1 MSMSPGAQRR
11 ARGEI
16 ERLPS
21 GSLRVRVYD
30 GLDPVTKKRRYLVET
45 VAAGPT
51 ADREAAEIR
60 DRLLVQVARRRSG
73 RRSKA
78 VDHGSPRPP
87 IGQAGQVEPA
97 AEPAAEAAEP
107 ASGPRRGRR
116 RGELTVA
123 AVARIAGVSAPTVS
137 KVLNGRAGVAPE
149 TRQRVEALLR
159 EHGYQRPEMVQ
170 RTPGIEVVFF
180 GMQNDLAVEI
190 MHGVEQVAA
199 EHKLA
204 VSFLDVMRQ
213 ISTGSW
219 AESLLGRRPTG
230 VITVNLGFTPAQQF
244 LLRAGAI
251 PLVALDPSDQPM
263 RGVPSVVATNWSG
276 GIDAARHLLDLGH
289 RRIAVIT
296 GPTERLAAKA
306 RLEGVRTALE
316 AAGQALDARLLRFG
330 RSFSFEDGVHHGREL
345 LRLADRPTAVV
356 CGNDLQAFGVYE
368 AARQVGLRIPDELSV
383 IGFDDISYAQWCGPA
398 LTTVR
403 QPFAEMG
410 AKAASLVLALAAGQ
424 PLPQARAEIETTLI
438 VRASTAPPAAA

>member
-1 MSMSPGAQRR
+1 MSIPPGPKRR

-30 GLDPVTKKRRYLVET
+30 GLDPVSKKRRYLVET
-45 VAAGPT
+45 VPAGPA

-60 DRLLVQVARRRSG
+60 DRLLAEVAERRS
-73 RRSKA
+73 RRQR
-78 VDHGSPRPP
+78 GSAGPVASTASTASTGP
-87 IGQAGQVEPA
+87 IGEVEPA
-97 AEPAAEAAEP
+97 T
-107 ASGPRRGRR
+107 GLRRGRR

-123 AVARIAGVSAPTVS
+123 TVARIAGVSAPTVS

-159 EHGYQRPEMVQ
+159 EHGYRRPEMVQ

-199 EHKLA
+199 QHQLA

-213 ISTGSW
+213 ISAGHSW
-219 AESLLGRRPTG
+219 AENLLG
-230 VITVNLGFTPAQQF
+230 TVNLGFTPAQQF

-316 AAGQALDARLLRFG
+316 AAGQALDTRLLRSGLTFT
-330 RSFSFEDGVHHGREL
+330 FEDGLNHGREL

-368 AARQVGLRIPDELSV
+368 AARQLGLRIPGELSV
-383 IGFDDISYAQWCGPA
+383 IGFDDVAYAQWCGPA

-410 AKAASLVLALAAGQ
+410 AKAAGLVLALAAGQ
-424 PLPQARAEIETTLI
+424 PVPQTRAEVETTLI
-438 VRASTAPPAAA
+438 VRDSTAPPAGS

>member
-1 MSMSPGAQRR
+1 MSIPSGTKRR

-30 GLDPVTKKRRYLVET
+30 GLDPVSKKRRYLVET
-45 VAAGPT
+45 VPAGPT

-60 DRLLVQVARRRSG
+60 DRLLAEVAARRRS
-73 RRSKA
+73 RN
-78 VDHGSPRPP
+78 VDPVGANAST
-87 IGQAGQVEPA
+87 GEAGEPEPA
-97 AEPAAEAAEP
+97 AGAAEP

-123 AVARIAGVSAPTVS
+123 TVARIAGVSAPTVS
-137 KVLNGRAGVAPE
+137 KVLNGRAGVAAE

-170 RTPGIEVVFF
+170 RTPSVEVVFF

-213 ISTGSW
+213 ISAGHSW
-219 AESLLGRRPTG
+219 TESLLGRRPTG
-230 VITVNLGFTPAQQF
+230 VISVNLGFTPAQQF

-263 RGVPSVVATNWSG
+263 RGVPSVMATNWSG

-316 AAGQALDARLLRFG
+316 AAGQALDVRLLRSG
-330 RSFSFEDGVHHGREL
+330 LSFSFDDGLNHGREL
-345 LRLADRPTAVV
+345 LRLPDRPTAVV
-356 CGNDLQAFGVYE
+356 CGNDLQAFGVYA
-368 AARQVGLRIPDELSV
+368 AARRVGLRVPDELSV
-383 IGFDDISYAQWCGPA
+383 IGFDDIAYAQWCSPA

-424 PLPQARAEIETTLI
+424 PLPQTRAEVETTLI
-438 VRASTAPPAAA
+438 VRDSTAPPTAG

>member
-1 MSMSPGAQRR
+1 MSMPPLPRRR

-21 GSLRVRVYD
+21 GSLRVRVD
-30 GLDPVTKKRRYLVET
+30 NGLDPVSKKRRYLVET
-45 VAAGPT
+45 IAAGPA
-51 ADREAAEIR
+51 ADREAAETR
-60 DRLLVQVARRRSG
+60 DRLLAEVAERRNRG
-73 RRSKA
+73 
-78 VDHGSPRPP
+78 GSAN
-87 IGQAGQVEPA
+87 AGPGTVA
-97 AEPAAEAAEP
+97 AAGVTSE
-107 ASGPRRGRR
+107 PRRGRR

-123 AVARIAGVSAPTVS
+123 KVARIAGVSAPTVS

-159 EHGYQRPEMVQ
+159 EHGYQRPETVQ
-170 RTPGIEVVFF
+170 RTPDVEVVFF
-180 GMQNDLAVEI
+180 GMQNDVAVEV

-199 EHKLA
+199 ANGLG
-204 VSFLDVMRQ
+204 VSFVDVMRQ
-213 ISTGSW
+213 ISAGHPW
-219 AESLLGRRPTG
+219 AENVLRRRPTG

-263 RGVPSVVATNWSG
+263 PGVPSVVATNWSG
-276 GIDAARHLLDLGH
+276 GVDAARHLLDLGH

-306 RLEGVRTALE
+306 RLEGVRSVLE
-316 AAGQALDARLLRFG
+316 AAGRPLDARLLRSG
-330 RSFSFEDGVHHGREL
+330 LSFSFEDGLNHGREL

-368 AARQVGLRIPDELSV
+368 AARQVGLRVPEELSV
-383 IGFDDISYAQWCGPA
+383 IGFDDIAYAQWCGPT

-410 AKAASLVLALAAGQ
+410 AVAAGLVLALAAGE
-424 PLPQARAEIETTLI
+424 PLRQTRAEVETTLI
-438 VRASTAPPAAA
+438 VRDSTAPPTFA

>member
-1 MSMSPGAQRR
+1 MSIPPGTKRR

-21 GSLRVRVYD
+21 GSLRVRVYE
-30 GLDPVTKKRRYLVET
+30 GLDPVSKKRRYLVET
-45 VAAGPT
+45 VPAGPT
-51 ADREAAEIR
+51 ADRDAAEVR
-60 DRLLVQVARRRSG
+60 DRLLAEVAARRS
-73 RRSKA
+73 RRTAAKA
-78 VDHGSPRPP
+78 GAVGANAPTGD
-87 IGQAGQVEPA
+87 GQPV
-97 AEPAAEAAEP
+97 
-107 ASGPRRGRR
+107 SGPRRGRR

-123 AVARIAGVSAPTVS
+123 TIARIAGVSAPTVS

-159 EHGYQRPEMVQ
+159 EHGYQRPEMVY
-170 RTPGIEVVFF
+170 RTPVVEVVFF
-180 GMQNDLAVEI
+180 GMQNDLAIDI

-199 EHKLA
+199 DHKLA
-204 VSFLDVMRQ
+204 VSFIDVMRQ
-213 ISTGSW
+213 ISAGHAW

-251 PLVALDPSDQPM
+251 PLVALDPSDQPVP
-263 RGVPSVVATNWSG
+263 GVPSVVATNWSG

-306 RLEGVRTALE
+306 RLEGVRTVLE
-316 AAGQALDARLLRFG
+316 AAGQALDARLLRTG
-330 RSFSFEDGVHHGREL
+330 LSFSFEDGLNHGREL

-356 CGNDLQAFGVYE
+356 CGNDLQALGVYE
-368 AARQVGLRIPDELSV
+368 AARQVGVRIPDQLSV
-383 IGFDDISYAQWCGPA
+383 IGFDDIAYARWCGPA

-410 AKAASLVLALAAGQ
+410 AKAAGLVLALAAGQ
-424 PLPQARAEIETTLI
+424 PLPQTRAEVETTLI
-438 VRASTAPPAAA
+438 VRDSTAPPPTVR

>member
-1 MSMSPGAQRR
+1 MSIPPGTKRR

-30 GLDPVTKKRRYLVET
+30 GLDPVSKKRRYLVET

-60 DRLLVQVARRRSG
+60 DRLLAEVAARRSRRRS
-73 RRSKA
+73 RN
-78 VDHGSPRPP
+78 VDPVGANAST
-87 IGQAGQVEPA
+87 GEAGEVEPA
-97 AEPAAEAAEP
+97 G
-107 ASGPRRGRR
+107 GPRRGRR

-123 AVARIAGVSAPTVS
+123 TVARIAGVSAPTVS
-137 KVLNGRAGVAPE
+137 KVLNGRAGVAAE

-170 RTPGIEVVFF
+170 RTPGVEVVFF

-204 VSFLDVMRQ
+204 VSFIDVMRQ
-213 ISTGSW
+213 ISAGHSW
-219 AESLLGRRPTG
+219 TESLLGRRPTG

-263 RGVPSVVATNWSG
+263 PGVPSVMATNWSG

-316 AAGQALDARLLRFG
+316 TAGRALDARLLRAG
-330 RSFSFEDGVHHGREL
+330 LSFSFDDGLNHGREL
-345 LRLADRPTAVV
+345 LRLPDRPTAVV

-368 AARQVGLRIPDELSV
+368 AARRVGLRIPDELSV
-383 IGFDDISYAQWCGPA
+383 IGFDDIAYAQWCSPA

-410 AKAASLVLALAAGQ
+410 AKAARLVLALAAGQ
-424 PLPQARAEIETTLI
+424 PLPQTRAEVETTLI
-438 VRASTAPPAAA
+438 MRDSTAPPTAG

>member
-1 MSMSPGAQRR
+1 MSIPPGGKRR

-30 GLDPVTKKRRYLVET
+30 GLDPVSKKRRYLVET

-51 ADREAAEIR
+51 ADREAAEVR
-60 DRLLVQVARRRSG
+60 DRLLAEVAARRSRRRARNVDPVGANASTGEASG
-73 RRSKA
+73 MQRT
-78 VDHGSPRPP
+78 
-87 IGQAGQVEPA
+87 
-97 AEPAAEAAEP
+97 AEP

-123 AVARIAGVSAPTVS
+123 TVARIAGVSAPTVS

-170 RTPGIEVVFF
+170 RTPVVEVVFF
-180 GMQNDLAVEI
+180 GMQNDLAVDI

-199 EHKLA
+199 ENKLA

-213 ISTGSW
+213 ISAGHSW

-263 RGVPSVVATNWSG
+263 PGVPSVVATNWSG

-316 AAGQALDARLLRFG
+316 AAGQALDARWLRSG
-330 RSFSFEDGVHHGREL
+330 LSFSFEDGLNHGREL

-356 CGNDLQAFGVYE
+356 CGNDLQALGVYE

-383 IGFDDISYAQWCGPA
+383 IGFDDIAYAQWCGPA

-410 AKAASLVLALAAGQ
+410 SKAAGLVLALAAGQ
-424 PLPQARAEIETTLI
+424 PLPQTRVEVETTLI
-438 VRASTAPPAAA
+438 ARDSTAPPAAL

>member
-1 MSMSPGAQRR
+1 MSILPEGKRR

-30 GLDPVTKKRRYLVET
+30 GLDPVSKKRRYLVET

-51 ADREAAEIR
+51 AELEAAEVR
-60 DRLLVQVARRRSG
+60 DRLLAEVAGRRSRRRSNDVG
-73 RRSKA
+73 ASA
-78 VDHGSPRPP
+78 S
-87 IGQAGQVEPA
+87 AGETHTVEPA
-97 AEPAAEAAEP
+97 AGAAAEP
-107 ASGPRRGRR
+107 ASANGPRRGRR

-123 AVARIAGVSAPTVS
+123 TVAQIAGVSAPTVS
-137 KVLNGRAGVAPE
+137 KVLNGRAGVAPQ
-149 TRQRVEALLR
+149 TRERVEALLR

-170 RTPGIEVVFF
+170 RTQGIEVVFF

-213 ISTGSW
+213 ISGGHSW
-219 AESLLGRRPTG
+219 AENLLSRRPVG
-230 VITVNLGFTPAQQF
+230 VITVNLGFTPAQQS
-244 LLRAGAI
+244 LLHAGAI

-263 RGVPSVVATNWSG
+263 RGVPSVAATNWSG

-306 RLEGVRTALE
+306 RLEGVRCALE
-316 AAGQALDARLLRFG
+316 AAGHALDVRLLRVG
-330 RSFSFEDGVHHGREL
+330 LSFSFEDGLNHGREL
-345 LRLADRPTAVV
+345 LRLADRPTAVI
-356 CGNDLQAFGVYE
+356 CGNDLQAFGMYE
-368 AARQVGLRIPDELSV
+368 AARQMGLSIPDELSV
-383 IGFDDISYAQWCGPA
+383 IGFDDIAYAQWCGPA

-403 QPFAEMG
+403 QPFAQMG
-410 AKAASLVLALAAGQ
+410 AEAAGLVLALAAGQ
-424 PLPQARAEIETTLI
+424 PLLQTRVEAETTLI
-438 VRASTAPPAAA
+438 VRDSTSSPSA

>member
-1 MSMSPGAQRR
+1 MSVPPGTRRR

-30 GLDPVTKKRRYLVET
+30 GLDPVSKKRRYLVET

-51 ADREAAEIR
+51 AEREAAEIR
-60 DRLLVQVARRRSG
+60 DRLLAEAAARRSRRRS
-73 RRSKA
+73 RSVDLVGGKA
-78 VDHGSPRPP
+78 STGEVGDVGPVD
-87 IGQAGQVEPA
+87 EPV
-97 AEPAAEAAEP
+97 
-107 ASGPRRGRR
+107 SRPRRGRR

-123 AVARIAGVSAPTVS
+123 TVARIAGVSAPTVS
-137 KVLNGRAGVAPE
+137 KVLNGRTGVAPE

-159 EHGYQRPEMVQ
+159 EHGYRRPEMVQ
-170 RTPGIEVVFF
+170 RTPGVEVVFF

-190 MHGVEQVAA
+190 MRGVEQVAA

-213 ISTGSW
+213 ISAGHPW
-219 AESLLGRRPTG
+219 AENLLGRRPTG

-251 PLVALDPSDQPM
+251 PLVVLDPSDQPM

-306 RLEGVRTALE
+306 RLEGARTAME

-330 RSFSFEDGVHHGREL
+330 LSFSFDDGLHHGREL

-383 IGFDDISYAQWCGPA
+383 IGFDDIAYAQWAGPA

-424 PLPQARAEIETTLI
+424 LPPRTRTEVETTLI
-438 VRASTAPPAAA
+438 VRDSTAPPVGG